1 MTIVEQVKQQ
11 LKEEIKAAVIRA
23 GLAAPEQV
31 PDVVLE
37 APKDK
42 AHGDFAANMA
52 MQLARIAHKAPRKIA
67 EELVAAFDKKKGHI
81 RKIDIAGPGFINFFL
96 DNAYLTD
103 LIPTILRAGED
114 YGASDTGAGKKVLVE
129 FVSANPT
136 GNLHLGH
143 ARGAAV
149 GDTLH
154 KLLNKAGYQADAEY
168 YINDGGNQISNLAIS
183 LEARYRQQL
192 GEDAEIP
199 ADGYHGKDIIELAKQ
214 LVEKYGRSLTEKPED
229 ERLRFFRNFGV
240 KHLMRE
246 IRNDLADFRVTFD
259 NWYSERSLYETHKV
273 ERALDLLK
281 KKGETFEKDNA
292 LWLKT
297 TDYGDDKDRVL
308 VKTDGS
314 YTYFTPDI
322 SYHKDKFDR
331 GYDQLID
338 VFGADH
344 HGYVPRLK
352 AAMQSL
358 GYDPDRL
365 TVEIIQLVNLFKD
378 GEKVKMSKRT
388 GKAVTM
394 RELMDDVGV
403 DAARYFFAMRS
414 SDSHLDFD
422 LDLAVSHSNEN
433 PVYYVQYAYARITS
447 MLKRAQD
454 FEPADGEDPDLS
466 LLTGEKEI
474 DLLKKLGDFPQVVAG
489 SAVKL
494 AIQHIPSYLF
504 DLASSLHS
512 FYNAEK
518 VLDETNVPLS
528 MARVALMKAVRI
540 TLKNGMDLIG
550 VHAPEKM

>member
-11 LKEEIKAAVIRA
+11 LKEEIKHAVVKA
-23 GLAAPEQV
+23 GLAEPEQV
-31 PDVVLE
+31 PEVVLE

-52 MQLARIAHKAPRKIA
+52 MQLARIAKKAPRKIA
-67 EELVAAFDKKKGHI
+67 EELVANFDKKKGHI
-81 RKIDIAGPGFINFFL
+81 REIEIAGPGFINFFL
-96 DNAYLTD
+96 DNQYLTD
-103 LIPTILRAGED
+103 LIPAILEAGD
-114 YGASDTGAGKKVLVE
+114 AYGASEAGAGKKILVE

-136 GNLHLGH
+136 GSLHLGH

-149 GDTLH
+149 GDTLC
-154 KLLNKAGYQADAEY
+154 KLLNKAGYQASAEY
-168 YINDGGNQISNLAIS
+168 YINDGGNQISNLAVS
-183 LEARYRQQL
+183 LEARYRQKL
-192 GEDAEIP
+192 GAEAEIP
-199 ADGYHGKDIIELAKQ
+199 ENGYHGKDIIELAKQ
-214 LVEKYGRSLTEKPED
+214 LVAQYGDSIISKPEE

-240 KHLMRE
+240 EHLMHG
-246 IRNDLADFRVTFD
+246 IKTDLADFRVTFD
-259 NWYSERSLYETHKV
+259 RWYSELSLYETHKV
-273 ERALDLLK
+273 EAALQVLK
-281 KKGETFEKDNA
+281 DKGETYEKDSA

-297 TDYGDDKDRVL
+297 SEYGDDKDRVL
-308 VKTDGS
+308 IKTDGS

-331 GYDQLID
+331 GFDQLID
-338 VFGADH
+338 VLGADH
-344 HGYVPRLK
+344 HGYVPRMK
-352 AAMQSL
+352 AAMQAL
-358 GYDPDRL
+358 GYNPDDL
-365 TVEIIQLVNLFKD
+365 TVQIIQLVNLFKD

-394 RELMDDVGV
+394 RELMEDVGV

-422 LDLAVSHSNEN
+422 LDLAISHSNEN

-447 MLKRAQD
+447 MLKKA
-454 FEPADGEDPDLS
+454 EDLESDQTVAPDLS

-474 DLLKKLGDFPQVVAG
+474 DLLKKLGNFPAIVAD
-489 SAVKL
+489 SAAKL

-518 VLDETNVPLS
+518 VLDEGNIPLS
-528 MARVALMKAVRI
+528 KARVALMKAVRI